1 MRAFVFGDESLK
13 EQAGRFVWLAIDTE
27 KEINAKVHE
36 RFPIDAWPTLL
47 VLDPKDER
55 VALRWV
61 GGATVTQLQKILED
75 GRLAV
80 LGGAPGEGP
89 EPAFARAERLYGQR
103 SFGEAAKAYQEALGA
118 APPDWPRY
126 PRAVES
132 LLFALATSH
141 DCTTSLRIAREALP
155 RLRGTPSGLSV
166 AGTGLE
172 CALDL
177 PTADAGRPDSVG
189 FFEKASREA
198 IADVKLLA
206 AADDRSSLYGDLVRA
221 RKDAQD
227 GAGAKATAAEWAA
240 FLEGEAAKAKTPEAR
255 SVFDAHRLSAY
266 LELGEPQRAIPMLEA
281 SERDF
286 PQDYNPPARL
296 GLAFRELKRWDEA
309 LAATDRALAKAYG
322 PRRIRILLTRSDI
335 LVGRGDRGGARAT
348 LAEALSAARAL
359 PPGQRS
365 EPLIASV
372 QKKLGA
378 LPQQP

>member
-27 KEINAKVHE
+27 KETNAKVEE

-47 VLDPKDER
+47 VIDPKDER

-61 GGATVTQLQKILED
+61 GGATAPQLRRILED

-80 LGGAPGEGP
+80 LGGALGEGP

-103 SFGEAAKAYQEALGA
+103 SFAEAAKAYQESLKA
-118 APPDWPRY
+118 APAEWPRY
-126 PRAVES
+126 SRAVES
-132 LLFALATSH
+132 LLFALSSSN
-141 DCTTSLRIAREALP
+141 DCTTALQIAQATLP
-155 RLRGTPSGLSV
+155 RLRGTPSALSV

-172 CALDL
+172 CAMDL
-177 PTADAGRPDSVG
+177 PKADAGRRDSVA
-189 FFEKASREA
+189 FFEKAAREA
-198 IADVKLLA
+198 IADPKLLA
-206 AADDRSSLYGDLVRA
+206 AADDRSSLYADLVRA
-221 RKDAQD
+221 RKDAKD
-227 GAGAKATAAEWAA
+227 EAGTKACAAEWAT

-255 SVFDAHRLSAY
+255 AVFDAHRLSAY
-266 LELGEPQRAIPMLEA
+266 IELGEPQRAIPMLEA

-296 GLAFRELKRWDEA
+296 GVALRELKRWDEA
-309 LAATDRALAKAYG
+309 LAATDRALARAYG
-322 PRRIRILLTRSDI
+322 PRKIRILLTRSDI
-335 LVGRGDRGGARAT
+335 LLGRGDQQGARTT
-348 LAEALSAARAL
+348 LAEALSTARAL

-372 QKKLGA
+372 QKKLSA